1 MKEVHLI
8 CNAHIDPIWQWEWEE
23 GAAAALS
30 TFRSAVDLA
39 EEFDYI
45 FCHNEVTL
53 YKYIAE
59 YAPALFARIKKL
71 VREGKWHI
79 MGGWYLQPDCNMPS
93 GESMVR
99 QILMGHRYF
108 EENFGV
114 KPTTAINFDSFGHS
128 SGLPQILRKCGQ
140 DSYIITRPGSD
151 PIPASQF
158 WWEGVDG
165 SRVKVGVRSTYLTH
179 LGTAARDIK
188 NRIKNRPED
197 TIFVLWGV
205 GNHGGGPSR
214 RDLADIEALKKELE
228 GEFTIIH
235 STPEQFFA
243 KLDPKAVHDKALR
256 LVQPGCYT
264 SMYRIK
270 QKHAELESTLYMV
283 EKLCSMAAMRG
294 LIEYPEQELDEATT
308 DLLNME
314 FHDVL
319 PGTCIR
325 AGEENGLQYA
335 DHALLILN
343 RLRARAYFA
352 LCAAEPRAKEG
363 EYPILVYNP
372 HPYEHETE
380 IVCEMMMADQN
391 WRDDIHSRLRLFDA
405 SGKELPLQLV
415 KEESCLNL
423 DWRKRFVFRASLKPM
438 DVTRFSLYAD
448 YAPTEAAATRQS
460 GDVVM
465 DCTVSVDG
473 KELQKH
479 VEIDAKTGLLRSYR
493 IDGREY
499 LSEKQYLGKRGGFLP
514 VFYKDNP
521 DPWAMSKEQETAI
534 GSDPVPFAL
543 MDAPDG
549 PFAGMSGFRIIED
562 GPIYTAAE
570 AFLSCENTK
579 LRIEY
584 DIYKHTLDV
593 DVKMDVFMNDA
604 NRMLRL
610 ALPTAGERCLGQT
623 AFGTEELFADG
634 RENVA
639 QRFMALTHGEGDVLA
654 LFNRGTYGSIFKDGV
669 LSVSM
674 LRGITY
680 CGHPILDRP
689 IIPTDR
695 FVKKAD
701 MGERNFAFRLTVCP
715 KAALERLATEFNL
728 PPYACNVFPA
738 EAGLPGAD
746 RPQTPFS
753 IAISERNV
761 VLVTMKKQY
770 GSNAYL
776 LRLLNNDGV
785 SKACTVTLCGRE
797 IALDFG
803 KYEVKTLR
811 YDGAVLTEEKALLI

>member
-93 GESMVR
+93 GESLVR
-99 QILMGHRYF
+99 QILVGHRYF

-114 KPTTAINFDSFGHS
+114 KPTTAINFDTFGHS

-140 DSYIITRPGSD
+140 DSYIITRPGSE

-179 LGTAARDIK
+179 LGTAARDIR
-188 NRIKNRPED
+188 NRIKDRPED

-214 RDLADIEALKKELE
+214 RDLADIEVLKKELADD
-228 GEFTIIH
+228 FTIIH

-243 KLDPKAVHDKALR
+243 KIDPKAVHNKALR

-264 SMYRIK
+264 SMMQIK
-270 QKHAELESTLYMV
+270 QKHAELENNLYMV

-294 LIEYPEQELDEATT
+294 LMEYPEAELDAATE

-314 FHDVL
+314 FHDIL

-325 AGEENGLQYA
+325 AGEVNGLQYA
-335 DHALLILN
+335 DHALLMLN

-352 LCAAEPRAKEG
+352 LCAAQPRAGEG

-372 HPYEHETE
+372 HPYEYETE

-391 WRDDIHSRLRLFDA
+391 WRDDIHSHLRLFDD
-405 SGKELPLQLV
+405 SGKELPLQLI

-423 DWRKRFVFRASLKPM
+423 DWRKRFVFRAPLKPL

-448 YAPTEAAATRQS
+448 YAPTEEGTAFGN
-460 GDVVM
+460 GDVTV
-465 DCTVSVDG
+465 DCTVSVGG
-473 KELQKH
+473 KALQKH

-493 IDGREY
+493 VDGVEY
-499 LSEKQYLGKRGGFLP
+499 VTRGEYLGKRGAFLP

-521 DPWAMSKEQETAI
+521 DPWAMSKEQEKCI
-534 GSDPVPFAL
+534 GSDPVPFTL

-549 PFAGMSGFRIIED
+549 PFEGMKPFQIIED
-562 GPIYTAAE
+562 GPIYTAVE
-570 AFLSCENTK
+570 AFLECENTK

-584 DIYKHTLDV
+584 DIYKHSLDV
-593 DVKMDVFMNDA
+593 DVKLDVFMNDA

-610 ALPTAGERCLGQT
+610 ALPMGGEKCLGQT
-623 AFGTEELFADG
+623 AFGTEELFLDG
-634 RENVA
+634 RENVS
-639 QRFMALTHGEGDVLA
+639 QRFVVLPEGDRPL
-654 LFNRGTYGSIFKDGV
+654 LMLLNRGTYGSIFKDGV
-669 LSVSM
+669 LSVSL

-680 CGHPILDRP
+680 CGHPILDRS
-689 IIPTDR
+689 IVPTDK
-695 FVKKAD
+695 FVKKA
-701 MGERNFAFRLTVCP
+701 
-715 KAALERLATEFNL
+715 
-728 PPYACNVFPA
+728 
-738 EAGLPGAD
+738 
-746 RPQTPFS
+746 
-753 IAISERNV
+753 
-761 VLVTMKKQY
+761 
-770 GSNAYL
+770 
-776 LRLLNNDGV
+776 
-785 SKACTVTLCGRE
+785 
-797 IALDFG
+797 
-803 KYEVKTLR
+803 
-811 YDGAVLTEEKALLI
+811 